1 MSVDCE
7 HASSYDHRR
16 SKILSVAREVFLTE
30 GFSASS
36 MSSIACRVGGSKGTL
51 YRYFPS
57 KADLF
62 KAVVQKDCDLY
73 EKVLFD
79 HLDSTEEDIGPALK
93 SFGHRYS
100 GVVLS
105 EDVIR
110 LNRHVIAEAVRFPD
124 LARVLYDAGPQR
136 SRARLADY
144 IAGQTHLGR
153 LTCQDPSRAAYQFCQ
168 MCLGAQYRQRLMNL
182 IAAASP
188 VEAEQDL
195 DYAVQV
201 FLATHGVKHAHPR
214 NF

>member
-7 HASSYDHRR
+7 HASSHDNRR
-16 SKILSVAREVFLTE
+16 SKILAVAREVVLTE
-30 GFSASS
+30 GFSASF
-36 MSSIACRVGGSKGTL
+36 MSSIASRIGGSKGTL

-79 HLDSTEEDIGPALK
+79 HLDSAEEGIGAALK
-93 SFGHRYS
+93 SFGQRYS

-110 LNRHVIAEAVRFPD
+110 LNRHVMAEAVRFPD
-124 LARVLYDAGPQR
+124 LAKVLYDAGPQR
-136 SRARLADY
+136 IRARLADY
-144 IAGQTHLGR
+144 IAGETRLGR
-153 LTCQDPSRAAYQFCQ
+153 LQCDDYSRAAYQFCQ
-168 MCLGAQYRQRLMNL
+168 MCLGAQYRQRLMKL
-182 IAAASP
+182 IAAVDPA
-188 VEAEQDL
+188 EAKQDI

-201 FLATHGVKHAHPR
+201 FLATHGAK
-214 NF
+214 